1 MTFDR
6 EALISQGW
14 SIGSFINIARNDNL
28 YSLLPMQTQGLVGEK
43 CFLVPLLY
51 DCALLSENF
60 DAEPWVQC
68 VLINECQINNAYGL
82 ARDPRKYH
90 FPVNE
95 DTEVTHF
102 EAIAAGIVQ
111 IPRLAVLSGFL
122 QNNIE
127 WPKGGLTRLLAWIT
141 QRINQSAFPDE
152 WGKRTG
158 AKKDKFKRI
167 WSNPDFSLH
176 CSDVLL
182 KIEPFRN
189 LESHEDYKV
198 SIFVVIPYSGKTA
211 RDIGK
216 LFSNKPNAQSQALI
230 QRIKAC
236 FNSCQ
241 GITVEVIDI
250 MFEEQL
256 TRQTEKE
263 YKRLALESYSYKISP
278 QGQMP
283 HDF

>member
-6 EALISQGW
+6 KVLISQGW
-14 SIGSFINIARNDNL
+14 GIGSLINIALNDNL
-28 YSLLPMQTQGLVGEK
+28 FSQLPAQTQGLVGEK

-51 DCALLSENF
+51 DCALLSEDF
-60 DAEPWVQC
+60 DAEPWTQC
-68 VLINECQINNAYGL
+68 VLINECQIDNAYRL

-95 DTEVTHF
+95 DTEVTYF

-111 IPRLAVLSGFL
+111 IPRLAVLSGSL
-122 QNNIE
+122 QKNIE
-127 WPKGGLTRLLAWIT
+127 WPEGGLTRLLAWIT

-152 WGKRTG
+152 WNKRTG
-158 AKKDKFKRI
+158 EKQSKFKRI
-167 WSNPDFSLH
+167 WSNPDFSSH

-182 KIEPFRN
+182 KIEPFHN
-189 LESHEDYKV
+189 LGIHEDYKV

-216 LFSNKPNAQSQALI
+216 LFNDKPNPQNEALI

-241 GITVEVIDI
+241 GITVEAIDI

-256 TRQTEKE
+256 TRQAEKE
-263 YKRLALESYSYKISP
+263 YKCLALESYSYKISP
-278 QGQMP
+278 QGQLP
-283 HDF
+283 PNL

>member
-14 SIGSFINIARNDNL
+14 SIGSFINIALSDDL
-28 YSLLPMQTQGLVGEK
+28 FSHLPGQTQGLVGER

-51 DCALLSENF
+51 DCALLSEDF

-68 VLINECQINNAYGL
+68 VLINECQINNTYGL

-90 FPVNE
+90 FPVHE
-95 DTEVTHF
+95 GTEGAYF

-111 IPRLAVLSGFL
+111 IPRLAALSGSL

-127 WPKGGLTRLLAWIT
+127 WPEGGLARLLAWIT

-152 WGKRTG
+152 WNKRT
-158 AKKDKFKRI
+158 AVKKSKFKRI
-167 WSNPDFSLH
+167 WSNADFCSH

-182 KIEPFRN
+182 KIEPFHH
-189 LESHEDYKV
+189 LDSHEDYTV

-216 LFSNKPNAQSQALI
+216 LFSDKPNAQNETLI

-236 FNSCQ
+236 FNSCS
-241 GITVEVIDI
+241 GITVKVIDI
-250 MFEEQL
+250 MYEEQL

-263 YKRLALESYSYKISP
+263 YKQWYGLLLT
-278 QGQMP
+278 
-283 HDF
+283 